1 MCLKQE
7 ERDEVYMEE
16 KDIIESH
23 NFLESYKRLIK
34 KENRSR
40 DDFKRLFE
48 KYPEYHLPYYYDD
61 LFKELFHDRKY
72 TAKLISEF
80 INLDYEYIKDNM
92 VIDNS
97 TLKRINMFHR
107 GGVCDMLITVDD
119 YSILLECNIKKTKE
133 LTYKNIHTF
142 NGVNYNM
149 IDKGK
154 CVSDKKA
161 VMLSFDNY
169 DIYNRGELIYKSNI
183 REEEGELESENYDIF
198 HINLDKARN
207 ILYNT
212 NDITKLRDIEKL
224 LVFMVNTKK
233 EISKILGGEEYMY
246 EANQNMELKMLDF
259 GGIVERSYQIYD
271 NSLIMKGRK
280 IGLDEGHKLGLD
292 EGHRLGLSEGEKIGI
307 DKGVLQTAKEML
319 KKNID
324 INIISEC
331 TKLSIDKIKKL
342 KNK

>member
-1 MCLKQE
+1 MHKQ
-7 ERDEVYMEE
+7 
-16 KDIIESH
+16 DIIESN
-23 NFLESYKRLIK
+23 NFLESYRRLIK
-34 KENRSR
+34 KENRTR
-40 DDFKRLFE
+40 EDFKKLFE
-48 KYPEYHLPYYYDD
+48 KYSEYHLPYYYDD

-72 TAKLISEF
+72 AAKLISEF
-80 INLDYEYIKDNM
+80 INLDYKYIRDNM

-119 YSILLECNIKKTKE
+119 YSILLECNMKKTKE

-149 IDKGK
+149 VDKGK
-154 CVSDKKA
+154 WVSDKKA

-183 REEEGELESENYDIF
+183 REEERELESENYDIF

-233 EISKILGGEEYMY
+233 SISKILGGEEYMY

-280 IGLDEGHKLGLD
+280 IGLDEGHELGVI
-292 EGHRLGLSEGEKIGI
+292 E
-307 DKGVLQTAKEML
+307 TAKEML

-324 INIISEC
+324 INLISEC
-331 TKLSIDKIKKL
+331 TKLSIDEIKKL
-342 KNK
+342 ENDLNNE